1 MGGITGRSGGARNRG
16 NFDLSEQDGLP
27 EKPTSMSEA
36 QGEVWDEL
44 MDQLPLEALRKID
57 RHLLF
62 LLSSLIAGSRKLNQE
77 WLLDPADRD
86 IRTSYMQTLEK
97 IRQLS
102 GLFGLS
108 PADRKR
114 IQIAEP
120 KEEQDDLA
128 EFM

>member
-1 MGGITGRSGGARNRG
+1 
-16 NFDLSEQDGLP
+16 
-27 EKPTSMSEA
+27 
-36 QGEVWDEL
+36 
-44 MDQLPLEALRKID
+44 
-57 RHLLF
+57 